1 MNPCVLD
8 SSALLAWLWRE
19 PGWEYVEEAQT
30 QAECWLC
37 SVNLTEIYSKVL
49 DKGLPASELESFSA
63 SLDIPVAA
71 FDRTL
76 AQAAAALRPATRALG
91 LSIGD
96 RACLAL
102 AQQLGATALTADR
115 VWTQLELGISIRCIR
130 K

>member
-1 MNPCVLD
+1 MKPWVLD

-19 PGWEYVEEAQT
+19 PGWEAVEAAQN
-30 QAECWLC
+30 QGECWIC
-37 SVNLTEIYSKVL
+37 SVNLSEIFSKVL
-49 DKGLPASELESFSA
+49 DKGLPPSELDAFAA
-63 SLDIPVAA
+63 SLDFPVAA
-71 FDRTL
+71 FDHTL
-76 AQAAAALRPATRALG
+76 AQAAATLRPATRALG

-115 VWTQLELGISIRCIR
+115 PWVQLDLGIAIECIR